1 VIININK
8 LKLFTYSIFLILFLS
23 SCSEPIE
30 KINAGK
36 DCKKCNLSNADLSGL
51 TLNGIDLTGADLSG
65 ANLSNTKILG
75 VNFTDAILKDTDLS
89 NSMIDMYDDGSKVV
103 IGLNPEHQTTFVN
116 SDLSDANLQNATAS
130 FTIFLNSNL
139 TNANLRNLETS
150 YTKFENVNFTN
161 SNLRNLETSYT
172 KFINVNFTNS
182 ILENFD
188 FDDAEIINPIIPISN
203 NPMDSIAEANTLV
216 AKSKKSNL
224 AERMFFSDY
233 AGMISTIAEP
243 ERYNSHISAILKS
256 FNVFD
261 IVQENGNDHQF
272 FGTNQE
278 IGYDTIR
285 ANYDDYRPTP
295 IRYFICDVFDEIKSE
310 KELPN
315 IDQYDLQDQ
324 DKELYKMIIDDAEYR
339 KCYHTLGNYMY
350 SDSPQTTL
358 EDFLYDHFINLIEAS
373 KISECPYVESSIKLF
388 PAPRRDGV
396 NTPKSA
402 LIIVSNLQ
410 TASRYNKE
418 VTAYNECVSEAY
430 QLVKS
435 GINSITESAIRVTH
449 ALNEPLYM
457 EKVSKDLAAQKREE
471 ETEKYKSKIYELTRK
486 LYTFEDLVYPL
497 YEDAAFEVAIEKRGL
512 DKIIMTGG
520 LDAEEIESIKEGRK
534 NIFRYTMTNC
544 LSYSWSSER
553 NTKKRKSIIERLT
566 KAAENNHSDE
576 EISKRIRE
584 CAYDANIAYLTR

>member
-1 VIININK
+1 MSLSSK
-8 LKLFTYSIFLILFLS
+8 RFKQSTCSIFFILFLS

-30 KINAGK
+30 RINAGE

-89 NSMIDMYDDGSKVV
+89 NSQIDMYDDGSKVV
-103 IGLNPEHQTTFVN
+103 IGLNPEHQTRFVN
-116 SDLSDANLQNATAS
+116 SDLSDANLENATAT

-139 TNANLRNLETS
+139 TNANLKNIETRH
-150 YTKFENVNFTN
+150 TKF
-161 SNLRNLETSYT
+161 
-172 KFINVNFTNS
+172 KNVNFTNS
-182 ILENFD
+182 ILKNFD

-203 NPMDSIAEANTLV
+203 NPIGSIAETNTLV

-233 AGMISTIAEP
+233 HGMISTIAEP
-243 ERYNSHISAILKS
+243 ERYNSHISAILQS

-261 IVQENGNDHQF
+261 IVQENGADHKF

-285 ANYDDYRPTP
+285 KYYDDYYPKP
-295 IRYFICDVFDEIKSE
+295 IRFFICEIFEIKSE
-310 KELPN
+310 KNLPV

-339 KCYHTLGNYMY
+339 KCYKTLGNYMY
-350 SDSPQTTL
+350 RDSPQTTL

-373 KISECPYVESSIKLF
+373 KISECSYVESKVELFSTPQRDKL
-388 PAPRRDGV
+388 
-396 NTPKSA
+396 NTPESA
-402 LIIVSNLQ
+402 LIIERNLQ
-410 TASRYNKE
+410 TASQYYKDVATYN
-418 VTAYNECVSEAY
+418 ACVGEAY

-471 ETEKYKSKIYELTRK
+471 ETEKYKSKIYELSRK